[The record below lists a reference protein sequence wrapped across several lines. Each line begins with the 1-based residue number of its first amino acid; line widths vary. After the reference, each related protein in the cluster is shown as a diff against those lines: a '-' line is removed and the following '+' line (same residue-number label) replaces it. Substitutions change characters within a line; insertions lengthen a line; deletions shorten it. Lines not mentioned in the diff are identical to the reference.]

1 MGIVVV
7 FLGGAFSIQKL
18 RRTFTVSEYGRCL
31 SDTAI
36 PACASSWLIWLRR
49 CCAAFL
55 VSQCYLHFQAKD
67 AGQRTTIYKR
77 DPSKQYGL
85 KMKTSR
91 AFFSEV
97 ERRFDTMPFTLRYL
111 LLLVA
116 SPCVQ
121 SWMLCMSLQTMLTA
135 RLTCFHHPVAEK
147 EAAFAALHWGLL
159 YLSLGVGVGRM
170 LQA

>member
-1 MGIVVV
+1 MSHVN
-7 FLGGAFSIQKL
+7 
-18 RRTFTVSEYGRCL
+18 T
-31 SDTAI
+31 
-36 PACASSWLIWLRR
+36 PARAGSQLVALRR

-55 VSQCYLHFQAKD
+55 VSQRCLHFQAKD

-111 LLLVA
+111 LLSVA

-121 SWMLCMSLQTMLTA
+121 SWMLCVSLRTVLMA
-135 RLTCFHHPVAEK
+135 KPICFHHPVTEE
-147 EAAFAALHWGLL
+147 EAAFAAL
-159 YLSLGVGVGRM
+159 LGVCCI
-170 LQA
+170 